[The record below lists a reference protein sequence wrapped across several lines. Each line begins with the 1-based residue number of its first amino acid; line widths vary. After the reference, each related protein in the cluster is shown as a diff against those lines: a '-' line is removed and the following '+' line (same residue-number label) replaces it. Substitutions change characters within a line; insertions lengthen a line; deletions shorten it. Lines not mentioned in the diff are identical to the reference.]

1 MRDGSTLNVTNTSEY
16 HGAEIQSL
24 RVEGKVTINAV
35 GGGNGVGLFIAELRE
50 DIYVMG
56 SCDPEPRYE
65 NGRGRVNFV
74 DVVPDPTPTPE
85 ATGNDMVEND

>member
-1 MRDGSTLNVTNTSEY
+1 MP
-16 HGAEIQSL
+16 A
-24 RVEGKVTINAV
+24 TIS
-35 GGGNGVGLFIAELRE
+35 R
-50 DIYVMG
+50 VMG

-85 ATGNDMVEND
+85 ATGNDMGEND